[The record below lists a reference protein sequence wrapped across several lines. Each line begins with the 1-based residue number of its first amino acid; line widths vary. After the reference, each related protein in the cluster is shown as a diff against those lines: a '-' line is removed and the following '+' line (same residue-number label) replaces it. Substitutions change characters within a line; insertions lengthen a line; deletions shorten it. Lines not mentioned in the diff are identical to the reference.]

1 MNHHPHHH
9 IRHNNPTQK
18 NNPTQYN
25 IVISSLQNYMFTD
38 IDKFIKIAGIK
49 KDKKCIKSNKSVQIN
64 NNTNNSFFYPPQ
76 KDSLFWCFYII
87 VNGFSKYEFE
97 PTTYIKEKN
106 EKIRYIE
113 MVRNNKKLLKEQ
125 KIKPISDIEDYL
137 ANKEQLNIKTF
148 IALCILEGINIIIIN
163 NQTYVEYN
171 LTSGSKIHVIHQK
184 RPFSFSIELNA
195 SDEIIQKYRDTHFQ
209 IQNIDKPILSISSY
223 NVSELSAFCKKLQ
236 INQEPIEPLDK
247 ELVIKK
253 RSKQEMYNLI
263 VSTLNKIE

>member
-1 MNHHPHHH
+1 MNHPHPHHH
-9 IRHNNPTQK
+9 HPTRH
-18 NNPTQYN
+18 NPTQYN
-25 IVISSLQNYMFTD
+25 IVIFLLQNYMFTD
-38 IDKFIKIAGIK
+38 IDKFVKTTHIK
-49 KDKKCIKSNKSVQIN
+49 KDKKFVKSIKTPI
-64 NNTNNSFFYPPQ
+64 NTNNSFFYPPQ

-113 MVRNNKKLLKEQ
+113 MVRNNKKILKEQ

-148 IALCILEGINIIIIN
+148 IGLCILEGINIIIIN
-163 NQTYVEYN
+163 NQTYIEYN

-223 NVSELSAFCKKLQ
+223 NVSELNAFCKKLQ

>member
-1 MNHHPHHH
+1 MNHPHHH
-9 IRHNNPTQK
+9 PTRH
-18 NNPTQYN
+18 NPTQYN

-38 IDKFIKIAGIK
+38 IDKFVKTTHTK
-49 KDKKCIKSNKSVQIN
+49 KDKKCVKSIKTPI
-64 NNTNNSFFYPPQ
+64 NTNNSFFYPPQ

-97 PTTYIKEKN
+97 VTTYIKEKN

-163 NQTYVEYN
+163 NQTYIEYN

-223 NVSELSAFCKKLQ
+223 NVSELNAFCKKLQ

-263 VSTLNKIE
+263 ISTLNKIE

>member
-1 MNHHPHHH
+1 MNHQHHPT
-9 IRHNNPTQK
+9 RHNNTHTHTHMH
-18 NNPTQYN
+18 NPTQYN
-25 IVISSLQNYMFTD
+25 VVISALQNYMFTD
-38 IDKFIKIAGIK
+38 IDKFIKTSGIK
-49 KDKKCIKSNKSVQIN
+49 KDKKCIKTIKLQI
-64 NNTNNSFFYPPQ
+64 NTNNSFFYPPQ

-113 MVRNNKKLLKEQ
+113 MVRNNKKILKEQ

-137 ANKEQLNIKTF
+137 ANKDQLNIKTF
-148 IALCILEGINIIIIN
+148 IALCILEGINIMIIN
-163 NQTYVEYN
+163 NQTYIEYN

-184 RPFSFSIELNA
+184 RPFCFSIELNA

-223 NVSELSAFCKKLQ
+223 NVSELNAFCKKLQ
-236 INQEPIEPLDK
+236 INQEPIEPLNK

-253 RSKQEMYNLI
+253 RSKQDMYNLI

>member
-1 MNHHPHHH
+1 MNHHHHPT
-9 IRHNNPTQK
+9 RHNNNTHTHVH
-18 NNPTQYN
+18 NPTQYN
-25 IVISSLQNYMFTD
+25 IVISALQNYMFTD
-38 IDKFIKIAGIK
+38 IDKFIKTKDVK
-49 KDKKCIKSNKSVQIN
+49 KDKKCTKTIKTQI
-64 NNTNNSFFYPPQ
+64 NTNNSFFYPPQ

-113 MVRNNKKLLKEQ
+113 MVRNNKKILKEQ
-125 KIKPISDIEDYL
+125 KIKPISEIEDYL

-148 IALCILEGINIIIIN
+148 IALCILEHVNIIIIN
-163 NQTYVEYN
+163 NQTYIEYN
-171 LTSGSKIHVIHQK
+171 LTSGTKIHVIHQK
-184 RPFSFSIELNA
+184 RPFCFSIELNA

-223 NVSELSAFCKKLQ
+223 NVSELNTFCKKLQ
-236 INQEPIEPLDK
+236 INQEPIEPLNK

>member
-1 MNHHPHHH
+1 MNHHHT
-9 IRHNNPTQK
+9 RHNSNMH

-25 IVISSLQNYMFTD
+25 IVISALQNYMFTD
-38 IDKFIKIAGIK
+38 IDKFIKTKDVK
-49 KDKKCIKSNKSVQIN
+49 KDKKCIKSIKTPV
-64 NNTNNSFFYPPQ
+64 NTNNSFFYPPQ

-113 MVRNNKKLLKEQ
+113 MVRNNKKILKDQ

-137 ANKEQLNIKTF
+137 ANKELLNIKTF
-148 IALCILEGINIIIIN
+148 IALCILEHVNVMIIN
-163 NQTYVEYN
+163 NQTYIEYN

-184 RPFSFSIELNA
+184 RPFCFSIELNA

-223 NVSELSAFCKKLQ
+223 NVSELNAFCKKLQ
-236 INQEPIEPLDK
+236 INQEPIEPLNK

>member
-1 MNHHPHHH
+1 MNHHP
-9 IRHNNPTQK
+9 IRH

-38 IDKFIKIAGIK
+38 INKFIKTAGIK
-49 KDKKCIKSNKSVQIN
+49 KDKKCIKSNKSAQI
-64 NNTNNSFFYPPQ
+64 NTNNSFFYPPQ

-97 PTTYIKEKN
+97 PATYIKEKN

-148 IALCILEGINIIIIN
+148 VALCILEGINIIIIN
-163 NQTYVEYN
+163 NQTYIEYN
-171 LTSGSKIHVIHQK
+171 LISGSKIHVIHQK

-223 NVSELSAFCKKLQ
+223 NVSELNAFCKKLQ